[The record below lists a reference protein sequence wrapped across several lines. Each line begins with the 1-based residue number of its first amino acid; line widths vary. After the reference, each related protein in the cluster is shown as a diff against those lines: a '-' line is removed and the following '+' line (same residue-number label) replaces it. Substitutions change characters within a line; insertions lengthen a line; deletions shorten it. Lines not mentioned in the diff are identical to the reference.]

1 MEPNLKNIQKQGKQF
16 RQKFIKSFFN
26 LLAVTLPIWGSLVLL
41 IAGLGTLFAFREK
54 ISIFEG
60 IYYAFITALTI
71 GYGDITPH
79 TNLGMI
85 LSVTIG
91 VLGMVATGI
100 IVALAFQAVKIAYG
114 SIYGKD
120 LTDHK
125 SGG

>member
-1 MEPNLKNIQKQGKQF
+1 MEQDLRNKHSQGKQF
-16 RQKFIKSFFN
+16 RRKFVKIFFN
-26 LLAVTLPIWGSLVLL
+26 LLAVTLPIWGSLVFLV
-41 IAGLGTLFAFREK
+41 AALGTLFAFREK
-54 ISIFEG
+54 ISIFNG

-85 LSVTIG
+85 LSVIIG

-100 IVALAFQAVKIAYG
+100 IVAMAFQAVKISYG

-125 SGG
+125 KGN